1 VKRKKY
7 LFVCLTTWVFVV
19 VPGTNIITE
28 FVVHLGPTQPVV
40 SPVPPRAGIAVAHAE
55 SNPSSDW
62 VTALLA
68 RPLFEPGRRPATEA
82 SQPAEQLPAPPRLAG
97 ILIAPGYS
105 AAIFE
110 AASGRRAI
118 TVQTGARLQGWDVQD
133 ITHASVTLTQG
144 SQALVMRP
152 QFATDKDTPQQS
164 DNETASSWRVGQRR
178 SGQLPNYLQR
188 RR

>member
-1 VKRKKY
+1 MV
-7 LFVCLTTWVFVV
+7 
-19 VPGTNIITE
+19 
-28 FVVHLGPTQPVV
+28 
-40 SPVPPRAGIAVAHAE
+40 
-55 SNPSSDW
+55 
-62 VTALLA
+62 
-68 RPLFEPGRRPATEA
+68 
-82 SQPAEQLPAPPRLAG
+82 
-97 ILIAPGYS
+97 APGYS

-110 AASGRRAI
+110 AASGGRAI

-152 QFATDKDTPQQS
+152 QFATDKSTPQQS
-164 DNETASSWRVGQRR
+164 DNEATSSWRVGQRR